1 MKALSFNN
9 WFQLNEVKG
18 LKAKGVSAQDIK
30 GLASQHFI
38 GGKSELE
45 KIDAG
50 EALKVVND
58 ALDRAMRNPSGDAMV
73 GVVLLNKMSDHR
85 LATTKF
91 WIIRSVITYGT
102 STRDVSYTIVSN
114 LKYGVEDAR
123 IYSTTMLIREMDNMI
138 ASGWDVYVYRNLE
151 NPKKKNKERRESG
164 NAQYYSNTLNV
175 TSSDQVLQFLFGV
188 VDKIMRS
195 DSLKKKIKD
204 ANSTLMEIII
214 NFSTGHDTEY
224 YLLRDCADFLRRVA
238 DMDNA
243 GRNVLKNRSIIELE
257 NLYIRQLITG
267 KLPSKKVSAEEYLTD
282 LGF

>member
-18 LKAKGVSAQDIK
+18 LGAKGVSAQDIK
-30 GLASQHFI
+30 ALASQHFI

-45 KIDAG
+45 KIDAS
-50 EALKVVND
+50 EASKVIND
-58 ALDRAMRNPSGDAMV
+58 ALDKAMRNPSGDAMV
-73 GVVLLNKMSDHR
+73 GIVLLNKMSDHR

-123 IYSTTMLIREMDNMI
+123 IHSTTMLIREMDNMI

-164 NAQYYSNTLNV
+164 NSQYHSNTLNV

-257 NLYIRQLITG
+257 NLYIRTLITN